1 MVLPWESMRKF
12 LPRSIK
18 PVRRSILFFL
28 QDAFDA
34 LLGRRDELTP
44 PRRRLFVGG
53 QEDFKSI
60 GEEFLRYFRELG
72 RLKPHERVLDVG
84 CGIGRMAVPLTKYLD
99 ERGSYEGFDIVAE
112 GITWCMKRITP
123 KHPNFHFQLADVFN
137 VKYNPRG
144 TCKACEFHFPY
155 ESESFDFVFLTS
167 VFTHMLPQDMEHYLC
182 EVARAMRRGGRCLI
196 TFFLLNRESLE
207 LINLGKSTYDFRHE
221 GRQFRTIDKATP
233 ESGVAYHE
241 EFVRGLFEKC
251 GLTIEEPIHF
261 GSWCGRDDFLS
272 YQDIIIAL
280 KQ

>member
-1 MVLPWESMRKF
+1 MRKL

-18 PVRRSILFFL
+18 PIKRGIQFFL
-28 QDAFDA
+28 EEAFDA
-34 LLGRRDELTP
+34 LLGRRDELIP
-44 PRRRLFVGG
+44 PRRKLFVGG

-72 RLKPHERVLDVG
+72 GLKPNERVLDVG

-112 GITWCMKRITP
+112 GINWCTQRITP
-123 KHPNFHFQLADVFN
+123 RYPNFNFQLADVFN
-137 VKYNPRG
+137 MKYNPRG
-144 TCKACEFHFPY
+144 TYKAYEFQFPY

-167 VFTHMLPQDMEHYLC
+167 VFTHMLPQDMDHYLH
-182 EVARAMRRGGRCLI
+182 EIARAMRRRGRCLI

-207 LINLGKSTYDFRHE
+207 LIDLGKSTYDFKHE
-221 GRQFRTIDKATP
+221 GEGFRTIDRATP
-233 ESGVAYHE
+233 ESGVAYDE
-241 EFVRGLFEKC
+241 KFVRGLFEKC
-251 GLTIEEPIHF
+251 ALTIAEPIRF

-280 KQ
+280 KE